1 MCDNPSVSELRVALP
16 NFKLKDDGIIIIKRT
31 PQPHRPPTQ
40 IAAIFHKFANNFAQ
54 TSTDIVFLRELCV
67 IQWILGDTSFLPEI
81 EKQNATKDCKKYKEL
96 EDVWGQEILAKKRP
110 DLQKSGNWTTVLG
123 EEIGRELFL
132 LQGKTYKK
140 PANINGFQPDGETED
155 NIIEVKSQTYFTS
168 GTAGEKIMGVPHKY
182 VDVPELYK
190 KPLKILCIA
199 CAEKLGRE
207 KYGVLPGPALSNSH
221 GKQKNIAFY
230 KSNGIEY
237 IGATDIIRD
246 IVWNIIV

>member
-1 MCDNPSVSELRVALP
+1 MNNKMTPSFPVKIKIQDSAHT
-16 NFKLKDDGIIIIKRT
+16 IIIKKKRLNN
-31 PQPHRPPTQ
+31 PTK
-40 IAAIFHKFANNFAQ
+40 ISILHNFANTFSQ
-54 TSTDIVFLRELCV
+54 TSTDIVFLRELSV
-67 IQWILGDTSFLPEI
+67 IQWIFGDTSFLPEI

-96 EDVWGQEILAKKRP
+96 EDIWGQTILAKKRP

-132 LQGKTYKK
+132 LSGNTYNK
-140 PANINGFQPDGETED
+140 PANINGLQPDGETEEY
-155 NIIEVKSQTYFTS
+155 IIEIKTQTYFTS

-182 VDVPELYK
+182 ADVPELYK
-190 KPLKILCIA
+190 KPLKIVCIA
-199 CAEKLGRE
+199 CAEKLSRE
-207 KYGVLPGPALSNSH
+207 KYGVLPGEALTNSL

-246 IVWNIIV
+246 IIWKIL